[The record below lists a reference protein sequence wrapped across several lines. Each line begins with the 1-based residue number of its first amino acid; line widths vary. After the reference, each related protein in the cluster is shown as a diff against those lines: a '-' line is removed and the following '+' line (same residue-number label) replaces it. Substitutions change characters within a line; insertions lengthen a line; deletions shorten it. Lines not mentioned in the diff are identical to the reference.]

1 MSLLMITVMLRD
13 NIGTVTKL
21 LLTYIRA
28 LRQEA
33 MVYISDVQEKKTN
46 IPRSVIS
53 STVTHDVE
61 SMKQFFSNLRS
72 GGLTIQD

>member
-1 MSLLMITVMLRD
+1 MITIMLRD

-33 MVYISDVQEKKTN
+33 MVYISDVQEKKRN

-53 STVTHDVE
+53 STVTHDIE